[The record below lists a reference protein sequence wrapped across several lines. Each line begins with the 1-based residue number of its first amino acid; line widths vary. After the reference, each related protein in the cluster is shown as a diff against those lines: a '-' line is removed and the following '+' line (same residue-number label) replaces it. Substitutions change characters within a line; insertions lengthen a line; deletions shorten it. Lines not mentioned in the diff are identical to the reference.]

1 MHTTRTS
8 PPTSA
13 QPNVA
18 RRQIITVAALT
29 AIGMGS
35 RPSSAIADP
44 NAGILS
50 TEEAIHQ
57 ERVFNA
63 GRQRVYA
70 ALTVEAQFN
79 EVIQLSG
86 VMNAAAMAK
95 KQAPTKLSP
104 HPGSPFALFGGYI
117 VGRQV
122 ELIPNE
128 LIVQAWRVL
137 SWPRGT
143 YSVVRFELTDQGE
156 STKLTFDHK
165 AFPKGE
171 AEHLASGWQA
181 NYWDPL
187 TKFLA

>member
-8 PPTSA
+8 PPPSA

-44 NAGILS
+44 NAGMLS

-104 HPGSPFALFGGYI
+104 HPGSPFALFGGY
-117 VGRQV
+117 
-122 ELIPNE
+122 
-128 LIVQAWRVL
+128 
-137 SWPRGT
+137 
-143 YSVVRFELTDQGE
+143 
-156 STKLTFDHK
+156 
-165 AFPKGE
+165 
-171 AEHLASGWQA
+171 
-181 NYWDPL
+181 
-187 TKFLA
+187 